1 MNTSSSSTSDRRAL
15 VLGGGG
21 STGNAWLIGVLAG
34 LFEAGLDVTTA
45 QVTVGTSAGATAAAQ
60 LAGATPTELLAA
72 VLASGSPVARA
83 PHDGARTTPKPVHDQ
98 LARTAAIIASSES
111 VEVAR
116 RTIGAAALARLAA
129 SDGSWQEQW
138 RTTVAARLRQ
148 HRWPG
153 RELLLT
159 AVDALTGAPVV
170 FDRDSRVNLVDAVA
184 ASCSSGLPYRIG
196 DGYYLDGGY
205 RTNADNAD
213 LASPCGRVLVL
224 SPFGGRTLL
233 PQEWGLHLAA
243 QIDALRAEGSQV
255 EAIFPRSDSEP
266 LFGANAMDLSM
277 RPTAA
282 LLGYDQAKGL
292 VKPVAD
298 LWC

>member
-1 MNTSSSSTSDRRAL
+1 M
-15 VLGGGG
+15 
-21 STGNAWLIGVLAG
+21 
-34 LFEAGLDVTTA
+34 
-45 QVTVGTSAGATAAAQ
+45 
-60 LAGATPTELLAA
+60 
-72 VLASGSPVARA
+72 
-83 PHDGARTTPKPVHDQ
+83 HDQ

-196 DGYYLDGGY
+196 DAYYLDGGY

-233 PQEWGLHLAA
+233 PQDWGLHLAA

-255 EAIFPRSDSEP
+255 EAIFPPSDSEH

-292 VKPVAD
+292 IKPLTD